1 MFLIWP
7 YLLDCNVFFIGCCG
21 FILMVQA
28 STGRYFL
35 NTSVCEREII
45 GVDDDMTWMISEFAN
60 VRDVTVWMLRYYKNR
75 VII

>member
-1 MFLIWP
+1 
-7 YLLDCNVFFIGCCG
+7 
-21 FILMVQA
+21 MVQA